1 MVMLGGILNCERDLQ
16 RENPKY
22 EILVSRGGRKSG
34 HLHILNEGGRNHLP
48 ERKEKTISCPS
59 S

>member
-22 EILVSRGGRKSG
+22 EILVSRG
-34 HLHILNEGGRNHLP
+34 
-48 ERKEKTISCPS
+48 KEEWAPS
-59 S
+59 HPQRRGEKPPT